1 MIDKPGCMEALKEVE
16 RLLDGELEGELRI
29 NVEKHLSGCSPCMDR
44 AEFRR
49 HLKVM
54 IAAKC
59 TGRCAVPRAVHP
71 GPHDHRGTRHRFPLM
86 SSACRH
92 RRAMPYHS
100 VPSDRWKG

>member
-29 NVEKHLSGCSPCMDR
+29 KVEKHLSGCSPCMDR

-59 TGRCAVPRAVHP
+59 TGDAPRP
-71 GPHDHRGTRHRFPLM
+71 SC
-86 SSACRH
+86 SSASARSS
-92 RRAMPYHS
+92 RNETSRPFS
-100 VPSDRWKG
+100 SSGPDVLPFRPT

>member
-29 NVEKHLSGCSPCMDR
+29 KVEKHLSGCSPCMDR

-54 IAAKC
+54 IAAEVH
-59 TGRCAVPRAVHP
+59 GRSRRQPSS
-71 GPHDHRGTRHRFPLM
+71 
-86 SSACRH
+86 SSACERSS
-92 RRAMPYHS
+92 RNETSP
-100 VPSDRWKG
+100 P